1 MPRRENLGKKVRQ
14 RREVAGQKIG
24 RIRGWKRSG
33 GEEKISWSVETDG
46 EKTREAEHGGK
57 INSGSSQF
65 RVTPQLI
72 VQVRW
77 SQVSSSNRRPLGS
90 TAVTVQHRPPSLST
104 TSRFHTPKEK
114 KEIIKGKR
122 DTCDRSNQCWKLCA
136 SFLFFFLFFF
146 TAILFLAQMLSSK
159 FILSVCSG
167 CF

>member
-14 RREVAGQKIG
+14 RREVAGQNIG

-46 EKTREAEHGGK
+46 KKQEKQSTGGGG

-114 KEIIKGKR
+114 KERQGK
-122 DTCDRSNQCWKLCA
+122 T
-136 SFLFFFLFFF
+136 
-146 TAILFLAQMLSSK
+146 
-159 FILSVCSG
+159 
-167 CF
+167 